1 MYTVS
6 ILEAKS
12 SLSQLIEDIE
22 MSRESE
28 IIITRNGRP
37 AAKLVPINS
46 GNALGPRLGVAKGLF
61 EVPDSIDE
69 MNDKVAQLV
78 RGTPQD

>member
-6 ILEAKS
+6 MLEAKS
-12 SLSQLIEDIE
+12 SLSRRIENIE
-22 MSRESE
+22 MGRRSE

-46 GNALGPRLGVAKGLF
+46 ANARGPRLGVAKGLF

-69 MNDKVAQLV
+69 MNDKVAQLI